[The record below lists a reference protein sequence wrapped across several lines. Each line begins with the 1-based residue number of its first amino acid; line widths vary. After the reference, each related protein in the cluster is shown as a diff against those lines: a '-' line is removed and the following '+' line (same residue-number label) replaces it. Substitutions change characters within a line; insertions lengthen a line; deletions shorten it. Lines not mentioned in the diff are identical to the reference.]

1 MEIYLDN
8 AATSHP
14 KPPEVISAVCE
25 ALTDLNGNP
34 GRSGHK
40 WALAGARRMNECR
53 ETLAGFIGCGQ
64 VGRLSFCFNCTDALN
79 LAIKGV
85 LRRGDHVVSTL
96 LEHNSVLR
104 VLEEL
109 RRAGQIEV
117 TLLEPRGH
125 FVEPEQFERAL
136 KRNTRLAVVTQASNV
151 TGALQPAAAICR
163 AMKRQGVLSLVD
175 GAQAIGHLP
184 VDVRDLKCDLY
195 AFPGHKGLLG
205 PQGTGGLYAVCP
217 LRPLREGGT
226 GSTSDQM
233 TQPVD
238 VPDRYE
244 SGTMNLPGLSG
255 LWAGVRLVQA
265 HQAEYLQNERERT
278 AELLEGLRSL
288 PGTKPTAWVWSAST
302 WATTSPPSWR
312 TFSTG
317 RESRYAAGCTARRA
331 CIDCWAR
338 FPAARFGPAWADSPP
353 PRTYRPCCARSGR
366 YHSRLTAR
374 AGLPRRRR
382 LLSNRQKRP
391 GEASLRGVRMR
402 SGLLFA
408 FLADHVHAVLHR
420 ARDNHVRKGIF
431 FAVPGE

>member
-1 MEIYLDN
+1 MDIYLDN

-40 WALAGARRMNECR
+40 RALAGARRMNECR
-53 ETLAGFIGCGQ
+53 ETLADFIGCGQ

-125 FVEPEQFERAL
+125 FVEPEQFEGAL
-136 KRNTRLAVVTQASNV
+136 KKNTRLAVVTQASNV

-288 PGTKPTAWVWSAST
+288 PGAIVYGPQSEADCVGVVSFNLGDYESSFVADFLDRQGIAVRGGLHCAPGVHRLLGTLSRGAVRASV
-302 WATTSPPSWR
+302 
-312 TFSTG
+312 G
-317 RESRYAAGCTARRA
+317 
-331 CIDCWAR
+331 
-338 FPAARFGPAWADSPP
+338 
-353 PRTYRPCCARSGR
+353 
-366 YHSRLTAR
+366 RLTASEEIQALLR
-374 AGLPRRRR
+374 ALRT
-382 LLSNRQKRP
+382 LS
-391 GEASLRGVRMR
+391 
-402 SGLLFA
+402 
-408 FLADHVHAVLHR
+408 
-420 ARDNHVRKGIF
+420 
-431 FAVPGE
+431 

>member
-14 KPPEVISAVCE
+14 KPPEVISAVRE

-40 WALAGARRMNECR
+40 RALAGARRMNECR

-64 VGRLSFCFNCTDALN
+64 VSRLSFCFNCTDALN

-125 FVEPEQFERAL
+125 FVEPEQFEEAL
-136 KRNTRLAVVTQASNV
+136 KKNTRLAVVTQASNV
-151 TGALQPAAAICR
+151 TGALQPAATICQ
-163 AMKRQGVLSLVD
+163 AMKRRGVLSLVD

-184 VDVRDLKCDLY
+184 VDVRDMGCDLY

-205 PQGTGGLYAVCP
+205 PQGTGGLYAACA

-233 TQPVD
+233 TQPRD
-238 VPDRYE
+238 LPDRYE

-265 HQAEYLQNERERT
+265 HQAAYLHNERERT
-278 AELLEGLRSL
+278 AELLEGLRGL
-288 PGTKPTAWVWSAST
+288 PGATVYGPQSEADRVGVVSFNLGAYESSFVADYLDRQGIAVRGGLHCAPGAHRLLGTLSRGAVRASV
-302 WATTSPPSWR
+302 
-312 TFSTG
+312 G
-317 RESRYAAGCTARRA
+317 
-331 CIDCWAR
+331 
-338 FPAARFGPAWADSPP
+338 
-353 PRTYRPCCARSGR
+353 
-366 YHSRLTAR
+366 RLTASEDIQALLR
-374 AGLPRRRR
+374 ALRT
-382 LLSNRQKRP
+382 LS
-391 GEASLRGVRMR
+391 
-402 SGLLFA
+402 
-408 FLADHVHAVLHR
+408 
-420 ARDNHVRKGIF
+420 
-431 FAVPGE
+431 

>member
-288 PGTKPTAWVWSAST
+288 PGTIVYGPQSEADRVGVVSFNLGDYESSFVADFLDRQGIAVRGGLHCAPGVHRLLGTLSRGAVRASV
-302 WATTSPPSWR
+302 
-312 TFSTG
+312 G
-317 RESRYAAGCTARRA
+317 
-331 CIDCWAR
+331 
-338 FPAARFGPAWADSPP
+338 
-353 PRTYRPCCARSGR
+353 
-366 YHSRLTAR
+366 RLTASEDIQALLR
-374 AGLPRRRR
+374 ALRT
-382 LLSNRQKRP
+382 LS
-391 GEASLRGVRMR
+391 
-402 SGLLFA
+402 
-408 FLADHVHAVLHR
+408 
-420 ARDNHVRKGIF
+420 
-431 FAVPGE
+431 

>member
-1 MEIYLDN
+1 MDIYLDN

-40 WALAGARRMNECR
+40 RALAGARRMNECR

-64 VGRLSFCFNCTDALN
+64 VTRLSFCFNCTDALN

-288 PGTKPTAWVWSAST
+288 PGAIVYGPQSEADRVGVVSFNLGDYESSFVADFLDRQGIAVRGGLHCAPGVHRLLGTLSRGAVRASV
-302 WATTSPPSWR
+302 
-312 TFSTG
+312 G
-317 RESRYAAGCTARRA
+317 
-331 CIDCWAR
+331 
-338 FPAARFGPAWADSPP
+338 
-353 PRTYRPCCARSGR
+353 
-366 YHSRLTAR
+366 RLTASEEIQALLR
-374 AGLPRRRR
+374 ALRT
-382 LLSNRQKRP
+382 LS
-391 GEASLRGVRMR
+391 
-402 SGLLFA
+402 
-408 FLADHVHAVLHR
+408 
-420 ARDNHVRKGIF
+420 
-431 FAVPGE
+431 

>member
-40 WALAGARRMNECR
+40 RALAGARRMNECR
-53 ETLAGFIGCGQ
+53 ETLAAFIGCGQ

-125 FVEPEQFERAL
+125 FVEPEQFEGAL
-136 KRNTRLAVVTQASNV
+136 KKNTRLAVVTQASNV
-151 TGALQPAAAICR
+151 TGALQPAAAICQ

-184 VDVRDLKCDLY
+184 VDVRDLGCDLY

-205 PQGTGGLYAVCP
+205 PQGTGGLYAACA

-233 TQPVD
+233 TQPRD
-238 VPDRYE
+238 LPDRYE

-265 HQAEYLQNERERT
+265 HQAAYLQNERERT
-278 AELLEGLRSL
+278 AELLEGLRGL
-288 PGTKPTAWVWSAST
+288 PGAIVYGPQSETDRVGVVSFNLGDYESSFVADYLDRQGIAVRGGLHCAPGVHRLLGTLSRGAVRASV
-302 WATTSPPSWR
+302 
-312 TFSTG
+312 G
-317 RESRYAAGCTARRA
+317 
-331 CIDCWAR
+331 
-338 FPAARFGPAWADSPP
+338 
-353 PRTYRPCCARSGR
+353 
-366 YHSRLTAR
+366 RLTASEDIQALLR
-374 AGLPRRRR
+374 ALRT
-382 LLSNRQKRP
+382 LS
-391 GEASLRGVRMR
+391 
-402 SGLLFA
+402 
-408 FLADHVHAVLHR
+408 
-420 ARDNHVRKGIF
+420 
-431 FAVPGE
+431 

>member
-1 MEIYLDN
+1 MDIYLDN

-25 ALTDLNGNP
+25 SLTDLNGNP

-40 WALAGARRMNECR
+40 RALAGARRMNECR

-255 LWAGVRLVQA
+255 LWAGVQLVHGQGGA
-265 HQAEYLQNERERT
+265 HHSHRVPHIQRKAAILALSVQGGADPRSAGLLHGIGPHQAGQAESAFPQKGLALPHGNHSSIKLLQLLISCPHLTGAQGQFLQGNQRSFVKNRLERH
-278 AELLEGLRSL
+278 GIS
-288 PGTKPTAWVWSAST
+288 ST
-302 WATTSPPSWR
+302 IIT
-312 TFSTG
+312 
-317 RESRYAAGCTARRA
+317 
-331 CIDCWAR
+331 
-338 FPAARFGPAWADSPP
+338 
-353 PRTYRPCCARSGR
+353 
-366 YHSRLTAR
+366 
-374 AGLPRRRR
+374 
-382 LLSNRQKRP
+382 
-391 GEASLRGVRMR
+391 
-402 SGLLFA
+402 
-408 FLADHVHAVLHR
+408 
-420 ARDNHVRKGIF
+420 
-431 FAVPGE
+431 

>member
-40 WALAGARRMNECR
+40 RALAGARRMNECR
-53 ETLAGFIGCGQ
+53 EALADIIGCEQ
-64 VGRLSFCFNCTDALN
+64 VSRLSFCFNCTDALN
-79 LAIKGV
+79 LAIKGM
-85 LRRGDHVVSTL
+85 LRRGDHVVSTY

-109 RRAGQIEV
+109 RRTGQIEV
-117 TLLEPRGH
+117 TLLEPRGY
-125 FVEPEQFERAL
+125 FVEPEQFEQAL
-136 KRNTRLAVVTQASNV
+136 KKNTSLAIVTQASNV
-151 TGALQPAAAICR
+151 TGALQPAAAICQ
-163 AMKRQGVLSLVD
+163 AMKRRGVLSLVD

-184 VDVRDLKCDLY
+184 VNVRDLECDLY

-205 PQGTGGLYAVCP
+205 PQGTGGLYAACT

-233 TQPVD
+233 TQPTD

-255 LWAGVRLVQA
+255 LWAGVRLVRA

-288 PGTKPTAWVWSAST
+288 PGAIVYGPQNETDRVGVVSFNLGDYESSFVADSLDRQGIAVRGGLHCAPGVHRLLGTLSRGAVRASVGRL
-302 WATTSPPSWR
+302 TTSEDIQALLRALSALQAHSALGP
-312 TFSTG
+312 TG
-317 RESRYAAGCTARRA
+317 AA
-331 CIDCWAR
+331 
-338 FPAARFGPAWADSPP
+338 F
-353 PRTYRPCCARSGR
+353 
-366 YHSRLTAR
+366 
-374 AGLPRRRR
+374 
-382 LLSNRQKRP
+382 
-391 GEASLRGVRMR
+391 
-402 SGLLFA
+402 
-408 FLADHVHAVLHR
+408 
-420 ARDNHVRKGIF
+420 
-431 FAVPGE
+431 

>member
-1 MEIYLDN
+1 MDIYLDN

-40 WALAGARRMNECR
+40 RALAGARRMNECR

-64 VGRLSFCFNCTDALN
+64 VSRLSFCFNCTDALN

-136 KRNTRLAVVTQASNV
+136 KKNTRLAVVTQASNV

-205 PQGTGGLYAVCP
+205 PQGTGGLYAVSP

-255 LWAGVRLVQA
+255 LWAGVRLIQA

-288 PGTKPTAWVWSAST
+288 PGAIVYGPQSEVDRVGVVSFNLGDYESSFVADFLDRQGIAVRGGLHCAPGVHRLLGTLSRGAVRASV
-302 WATTSPPSWR
+302 
-312 TFSTG
+312 G
-317 RESRYAAGCTARRA
+317 
-331 CIDCWAR
+331 
-338 FPAARFGPAWADSPP
+338 
-353 PRTYRPCCARSGR
+353 
-366 YHSRLTAR
+366 RLTASEDIQALLR
-374 AGLPRRRR
+374 ALRT
-382 LLSNRQKRP
+382 LS
-391 GEASLRGVRMR
+391 
-402 SGLLFA
+402 
-408 FLADHVHAVLHR
+408 
-420 ARDNHVRKGIF
+420 
-431 FAVPGE
+431 